1 VGGCSVLLL
10 LDFLICGRIDQGQRD
25 RFNQIRI
32 KNSNEELAKRRQQML
47 NYLEDRIKAL
57 EQESHWII
65 LMVDWNED
73 IQGRKF
79 TKRSFSL
86 AMA

>member
-1 VGGCSVLLL
+1 
-10 LDFLICGRIDQGQRD
+10 
-25 RFNQIRI
+25 
-32 KNSNEELAKRRQQML
+32 ML